1 MENHHAING
10 KTHYKLPFS
19 IAMLNY
25 QRVSLLIHSTSFG
38 EICKETSHV
47 SSFQAVKTV
56 PSKPSTFADRTLR
69 RRVVLEASLALALDE
84 MGMCSAANLW
94 DGIGFH
100 QKNKN
105 KTHCSATN

>member
-1 MENHHAING
+1 M
-10 KTHYKLPFS
+10 
-19 IAMLNY
+19 
-25 QRVSLLIHSTSFG
+25 LIHSNSTSFG

-84 MGMCSAANLW
+84 MGMCSAAKSLGWNW
-94 DGIGFH
+94 ISS
-100 QKNKN
+100 KK
-105 KTHCSATN
+105 